1 MEFINLDRQYR
12 LVKQKVLLGIEQV
25 LNGGQYI
32 MGPEVTALENLLS
45 DRASVR
51 NTICVSSGSDSLLIA
66 LMALG
71 IGEGDEVIT
80 SPFSFIATA
89 ACIRR
94 VGAIPVYVD
103 ISERSFNIDPKMI
116 DVAITKKTKA
126 IIAVSLFGQC
136 ADFHEINRVAH
147 HHGITV
153 IEDAAQSFGSTHRS
167 EPSCSLTTLA
177 ATSFYPSK
185 PLGGYGDG
193 GACFTDDDE
202 LAEKMRMIR
211 VHGQSKKYEYDV
223 LGINARLDSVQ
234 AAIIIAKLEIFDD
247 EVKRR
252 RELAAQYNE
261 AFLHANLDVGPV
273 ISDYNESVFSQYTI
287 IAQNRDFIRAELE
300 LVGIPT
306 MIFYPKPL
314 HKQPPVANEESDCP
328 VAERICNE
336 VLSLPICPYMTDLE
350 QEKVITAFLKAI
362 KGGKTR
368 INRVSGREL

>member
-32 MGPEVTALENLLS
+32 MGPEVTALETLLS
-45 DRASVR
+45 DRVSVR

-116 DVAITKKTKA
+116 DAAITKKTKA

-147 HHGITV
+147 HHGIIV
-153 IEDAAQSFGSTHRS
+153 IEDAAQSFGGTHRS

-185 PLGGYGDG
+185 PLGGM
-193 GACFTDDDE
+193 AMVE
-202 LAEKMRMIR
+202 HVLLMMINLR
-211 VHGQSKKYEYDV
+211 KKC
-223 LGINARLDSVQ
+223 G
-234 AAIIIAKLEIFDD
+234 
-247 EVKRR
+247 
-252 RELAAQYNE
+252 
-261 AFLHANLDVGPV
+261 
-273 ISDYNESVFSQYTI
+273 
-287 IAQNRDFIRAELE
+287 
-300 LVGIPT
+300 
-306 MIFYPKPL
+306 
-314 HKQPPVANEESDCP
+314 
-328 VAERICNE
+328 
-336 VLSLPICPYMTDLE
+336 
-350 QEKVITAFLKAI
+350 
-362 KGGKTR
+362 
-368 INRVSGREL
+368 